1 MKNQQFSHPKYRPDI
16 DGLRAIAVLAVVIF
30 HAFPGRLQGGFIG
43 VDIFF
48 VISGF
53 LISTIIFQNLDKSTF
68 SFSEFYSRRIKRIF
82 PALFLVLSSCFIF
95 GWFALLSEEFKQLG
109 KHIAAGSAFIS
120 NFVLWSEV
128 GYFDNSA
135 ETKPLLHLWSL
146 GIEEQFYIFWP
157 LLLWIGW
164 KLRLNLVLV
173 TIVVAAI
180 SFLLNILNVFEN
192 PTATF
197 FSPITRAWELL
208 FGTLLAWV
216 TLYRKES
223 IVSKINEHKII
234 SNILSILGIGLLGL
248 GFLTINKSVTFP
260 GFWAVIPVLGTVF
273 IIAAGPRAWI
283 NKFILSNK
291 IVVWFGLISF
301 PLYLWHWPLLT
312 LAKIVSVET
321 LSIVSRLILVLI
333 SIVLAWIT
341 YKLIEK
347 PFRSPAHS
355 NLKVIG
361 LIVAMSILGLLG
373 LKSFFNNGF
382 ESREI
387 VKYSEAI
394 YSKEAREYEEK
405 LTSSFK
411 NYSGSDL
418 DKSDKPVILILG
430 DSYNKKWSVALNQKI
445 DLDKYDVVS
454 VTYLGCE
461 VDAKGKKISA
471 VATSKQYTENC
482 TKFDSL
488 INNQNVTDKLAAVI
502 LTSHRPFEYEIN
514 PFRFDVIRNLKTK
527 NPDFEFFVFGGYFQL
542 DGKDYSSCKK
552 LMMRSGQNAD
562 ICLKYAIYPKSE
574 PKIESMPF
582 YPKDLN
588 VKFIDIIKLHCSYDK
603 KNCATQYK
611 GVPFM
616 DDWNHLNVT
625 FLSYLLEDIKVRKS
639 IEFQNLGLLK
649 YLEKN

>member
-1 MKNQQFSHPKYRPDI
+1 MSNSSFSHPKYRPDI
-16 DGLRAIAVLAVVIF
+16 DGLRAIAVLSVVVF
-30 HAFPGRLQGGFIG
+30 HAFPSKLQGGFIG
-43 VDIFF
+43 VDVFF

-53 LISTIIFQNLDKSTF
+53 LISTIIFQNLDKGTF

-82 PALFLVLSSCFIF
+82 PALFLVLGSCFIF

-164 KLRLNLVLV
+164 KLRLNLLLV
-173 TIVVAAI
+173 TIVVAII
-180 SFLLNILNVFEN
+180 SFVLNILNVVEN

-208 FGTLLAWV
+208 FGTLLAWI

-223 IVSKINEHKII
+223 IVSKINEHKVI
-234 SNILSILGIGLLGL
+234 SNVFSIVGISLLGL
-248 GFLTINKSVTFP
+248 GFLTINKSVAFP

-273 IIAAGPRAWI
+273 IIAAGPQAWI

-312 LAKIVSVET
+312 LGKIVSVET
-321 LSIVSRLILVLI
+321 LSIISRLILVLL
-333 SIVLAWIT
+333 SIILAWIT
-341 YKLIEK
+341 FKLIEK
-347 PFRSPAHS
+347 PFRSPSHS
-355 NLKVIG
+355 KAKVIG

-373 LKSFFNNGF
+373 LKAFLNNGF

-387 VKYSEAI
+387 VKHSEAI

-418 DKSDKPVILILG
+418 EKSNKPVILILG
-430 DSYNKKWSVALNQKI
+430 DSYNKKWSVALSQKI

-454 VTYLGCE
+454 ATYLECK
-461 VDAKGKKISA
+461 VDANGKKISA
-471 VATSKQYTENC
+471 VATAKEYAENC
-482 TKFDSL
+482 EKFESL
-488 INNQNVTDKLAAVI
+488 VNNQAVVDKVSAVM
-502 LTSHRPFEYEIN
+502 LTSHRPFEYEVN
-514 PFRFDVIRNLKTK
+514 PFRFDIIRNLKAK
-527 NPDFEFFVFGGYFQL
+527 NSNFDFFVFGGYFQL

-552 LMMRSGQNAD
+552 LMMRSGRNAD
-562 ICLKYAIYPKSE
+562 ICLENAVYPVSE
-574 PKIESMPF
+574 PKIEAMPF

-588 VKFIDIIKLHCSYDK
+588 FKYIDIIKLHCSYDK
-603 KNCATQYK
+603 KNCATQYN

-625 FLSYLLEDIKVRKS
+625 FLSFLLDDIRSKNAS
-639 IEFQNLGLLK
+639 QLDQLGLLK
-649 YLEKN
+649 YLKN

>member
-1 MKNQQFSHPKYRPDI
+1 MSNSSFSHPKYRPDI
-16 DGLRAIAVLAVVIF
+16 DGLRAIAVLSVVVF
-30 HAFPGRLQGGFIG
+30 HAFPSKLQGGFIG
-43 VDIFF
+43 VDVFF

-53 LISTIIFQNLDKSTF
+53 LISTIIFQNLDKGTF

-164 KLRLNLVLV
+164 KLRLNLLLV
-173 TIVVAAI
+173 TIVVVII
-180 SFLLNILNVFEN
+180 SFVLNILNVAEN

-208 FGTLLAWV
+208 FGTLLAWI

-223 IVSKINEHKII
+223 IVSKINEHKVI
-234 SNILSILGIGLLGL
+234 SNIFSVVGIGLLGL
-248 GFLTINKSVTFP
+248 GFLTINKSVAFP

-273 IIAAGPRAWI
+273 IIAAGPQAWI

-312 LAKIVSVET
+312 LGKIVSVET
-321 LSIVSRLILVLI
+321 LSIISRLILVLL

-341 YKLIEK
+341 FKLIEK
-347 PFRSPAHS
+347 PFRSPSHS
-355 NLKVIG
+355 KAKVIG

-373 LKSFFNNGF
+373 LKAFLNNGF

-387 VKYSEAI
+387 VKHSEAI
-394 YSKEAREYEEK
+394 YSKAAREYEEK

-418 DKSDKPVILILG
+418 EKSDKSVILILG
-430 DSYNKKWSVALNQKI
+430 DSYNKKWSVALSQKI
-445 DLDKYDVVS
+445 DLNKYDVVS
-454 VTYLGCE
+454 TTYLGCK
-461 VDAKGKKISA
+461 VNAKDKKISA
-471 VATSKQYTENC
+471 VATSKEYTENC
-482 TKFDSL
+482 EKFESL
-488 INNQNVTDKLAAVI
+488 VNNQAVVDKLAAVM
-502 LTSHRPFEYEIN
+502 LTSHRPFEYEVN
-514 PFRFDVIRNLKTK
+514 PFRFDVVRNLKAK
-527 NPDFEFFVFGGYFQL
+527 NSNFDFFVFGGYFQL

-552 LMMRSGQNAD
+552 LMMRSDRNAD
-562 ICLKYAIYPKSE
+562 ICLENAVYPVSE
-574 PKIESMPF
+574 PKIETMPF

-588 VKFIDIIKLHCSYDK
+588 VKYIDIIKLHCSYDK
-603 KNCATQYK
+603 TNCATQYN

-625 FLSYLLEDIKVRKS
+625 FLSFLLDDISSKNAN
-639 IEFQNLGLLK
+639 QLDQLGLLK
-649 YLEKN
+649 YLKN